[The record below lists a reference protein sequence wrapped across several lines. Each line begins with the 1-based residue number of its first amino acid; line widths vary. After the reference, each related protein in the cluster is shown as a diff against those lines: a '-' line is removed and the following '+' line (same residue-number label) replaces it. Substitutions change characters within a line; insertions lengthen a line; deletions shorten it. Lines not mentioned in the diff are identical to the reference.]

1 LHPHLRI
8 HAINIFVR
16 NQDESLRF
24 YLDALGFTLA
34 GDVRFGSGE
43 RWVAVSPPDG
53 SAVLSLIAPQPGSQ
67 EGGLIGRP
75 TQIVFVT
82 EDVVSRYREWRK
94 RGVRFQYV
102 PRLKRI
108 RYERSTHPD
117 SVQDLDH
124 SGAPP
129 SLWGGVITHF
139 KDPDGNLFALVS
151 YDEETR

>member
-1 LHPHLRI
+1 MASSRIAPLQERSTSAEQLHPHLRI

-53 SAVLSLIAPQPGSQ
+53 SAVLSLIAPQPGSK
-67 EGGLIGRP
+67 EEGLIGRP

-82 EDVVSRYREWRK
+82 EDVVSRYR
-94 RGVRFQYV
+94 
-102 PRLKRI
+102 
-108 RYERSTHPD
+108 
-117 SVQDLDH
+117 
-124 SGAPP
+124 
-129 SLWGGVITHF
+129 
-139 KDPDGNLFALVS
+139 
-151 YDEETR
+151 